1 MNVEA
6 CYEPFGLDD
15 ICPTEKFIHKLIT
28 KLKHVLSEFGN
39 ELIFAIFS
47 VFYWFILLL
56 LLFLF
61 VVSTQILILLNLNLL
76 LFAVLLRK
84 APSLLLS
91 FILGWWKF
99 LLLIIGLFA
108 LCLKSADRSIFRL
121 SWHVFWLAIALTI
134 HFSEGGLL
142 LFIEAEG
149 FIHFRASVLFIF
161 IVGKTKHFI
170 LFS

>member
-91 FILGWWKF
+91 FILG
-99 LLLIIGLFA
+99 
-108 LCLKSADRSIFRL
+108 
-121 SWHVFWLAIALTI
+121 
-134 HFSEGGLL
+134 
-142 LFIEAEG
+142 
-149 FIHFRASVLFIF
+149 
-161 IVGKTKHFI
+161 
-170 LFS
+170 